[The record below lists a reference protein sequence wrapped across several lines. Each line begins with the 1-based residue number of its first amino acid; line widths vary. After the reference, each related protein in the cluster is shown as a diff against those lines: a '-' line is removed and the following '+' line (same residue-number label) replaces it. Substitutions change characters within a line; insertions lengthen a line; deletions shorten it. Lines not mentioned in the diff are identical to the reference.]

1 MNHLGDANKMVDTP
15 RTTDRVVFI
24 DGNPWVNAPFARGL
38 ERELNAANERIKRL
52 EDGDAALTYSIGL
65 DLQKENE
72 ALKARIK
79 RLEEA
84 GDAMFWAFMHPFD
97 TVNESIPDAWRKAKE
112 DKP

>member
-1 MNHLGDANKMVDTP
+1 MNHSGDTNKMVDTP

-84 GDAMFWAFMHPFD
+84 GDYIVEENDIHIGKE
-97 TVNESIPDAWRKAKE
+97 VWRKAKE
-112 DKP
+112 TNP